1 MSKSEFCSSLSIFIT
16 RGDFMKSIYLL
27 GVFLAAIF
35 MLAPWALL
43 VILQKESNIGARIFL
58 FLFIHPMASIL
69 IGFLAGK
76 RIHPPW
82 PLPFL
87 SALLFFLGTRMVSD
101 DLPLSIM
108 FAMSYLS
115 LGCAAVSF
123 ALLKGSLLR
132 RASVC
137 ASGALSAVAMWA
149 YLILL
154 YTEIF
159 PAAVVCALIFAVSL
173 LLSSYLYLTEAR

>member
-35 MLAPWALL
+35 ILAPWALL

-159 PAAVVCALIFAVSL
+159 LLRLSAL
-173 LLSSYLYLTEAR
+173 SYLQFRSFCHHISI

>member
-1 MSKSEFCSSLSIFIT
+1 MHHLRALIAPSQTGYS
-16 RGDFMKSIYLL
+16 
-27 GVFLAAIF
+27 FLAAIF

-173 LLSSYLYLTEAR
+173 LLSSYLYLTEAL

>member
-1 MSKSEFCSSLSIFIT
+1 
-16 RGDFMKSIYLL
+16 MKSIYLL

-69 IGFLAGK
+69 IDSLLESAFTLHGPCHF
-76 RIHPPW
+76 
-82 PLPFL
+82 F

-115 LGCAAVSF
+115 L
-123 ALLKGSLLR
+123 
-132 RASVC
+132 
-137 ASGALSAVAMWA
+137 
-149 YLILL
+149 
-154 YTEIF
+154 
-159 PAAVVCALIFAVSL
+159 
-173 LLSSYLYLTEAR
+173 

>member
-1 MSKSEFCSSLSIFIT
+1 
-16 RGDFMKSIYLL
+16 MKSIYLL

-137 ASGALSAVAMWA
+137 VAMWA

-173 LLSSYLYLTEAR
+173 LLSSYLYLTEAL

>member
-1 MSKSEFCSSLSIFIT
+1 MGI
-16 RGDFMKSIYLL
+16 
-27 GVFLAAIF
+27 
-35 MLAPWALL
+35 
-43 VILQKESNIGARIFL
+43 ARHPAKGIQYRSPHFS
-58 FLFIHPMASIL
+58 LFIHSPNGL
-69 IGFLAGK
+69 HFDWFLAGK

-173 LLSSYLYLTEAR
+173 LLSSYLYLTEAL